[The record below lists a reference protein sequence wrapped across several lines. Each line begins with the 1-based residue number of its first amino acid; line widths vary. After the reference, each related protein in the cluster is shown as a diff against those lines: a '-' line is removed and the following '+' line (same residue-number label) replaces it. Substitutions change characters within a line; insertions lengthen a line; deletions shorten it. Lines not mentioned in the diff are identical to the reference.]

1 MAIETWDSP
10 YIVIWLCL
18 GVLATVLTFGTR
30 GYSGK
35 ISGIGAVVYGLL
47 IMILSALDGA
57 ALGQTMYDK
66 TAKYDVWGSLG
77 TRLGLSGPLIVSGLI
92 LIVFY
97 RCRVVKHPDELVVRD
112 NDLEI
117 DKSYLLGGVTS
128 FMTYG
133 LLAAGIGAMYIVM
146 ALVGDREGLLIAS
159 TVLIPLIV
167 AIWLITQYRKWM
179 FKYIVWVLR
188 RKELLQVVDDESRSK
203 DTEYR
208 K

>member
-30 GYSGK
+30 GYSDKLNGLEA
-35 ISGIGAVVYGLL
+35 IGYSVIIGALA
-47 IMILSALDGA
+47 ILNGA

-66 TAKYDVWGSLG
+66 TAKYDIWGSLG
-77 TRLGLSGPLIVSGLI
+77 TMLGLSGPLIVSGLI

-97 RCRVVKHPDELVVRD
+97 RNRVVKHPDEVTVKGE
-112 NDLEI
+112 DLEI
-117 DKSYLLGGVTS
+117 NKSYLLGGITS

-188 RKELLQVVDDESRSK
+188 RKGLLQVVDEKDSK
-203 DTEYR
+203 
-208 K
+208 

>member
-30 GYSGK
+30 GYSDKLNGLEA
-35 ISGIGAVVYGLL
+35 IGYSVIIGALA
-47 IMILSALDGA
+47 ILNGA

-66 TAKYDVWGSLG
+66 TAKYDIWGSLG
-77 TRLGLSGPLIVSGLI
+77 TMLGLSGPLIVSGLI

-97 RCRVVKHPDELVVRD
+97 RNRVVKHPDEVTVKGE
-112 NDLEI
+112 DLEI
-117 DKSYLLGGVTS
+117 NKSYLLGGITS

-188 RKELLQVVDDESRSK
+188 RKGLLQVEDDESKSK
-203 DTEYR
+203 DID
-208 K
+208 

>member
-18 GVLATVLTFGTR
+18 GVLVTVLIYGVR

-35 ISGIGAVVYGLL
+35 INGLEAIGYSMVIGALA
-47 IMILSALDGA
+47 ILNGV

-77 TRLGLSGPLIVSGLI
+77 TALGLSGPLIVSGLI

-97 RCRVVKHPDELVVRD
+97 RCRLVKYPGELVVRG
-112 NDLEI
+112 NDLEVGE
-117 DKSYLLGGVTS
+117 SYLLSGITW
-128 FMTYG
+128 FMFSG
-133 LLAAGIGAMYIVM
+133 LLSFGIGM
-146 ALVGDREGLLIAS
+146 AGYVQALKGPKTGFFYGSLA
-159 TVLIPLIV
+159 LIPVVI
-167 AIWLITQYRKWM
+167 AIWLIAKYSKWM

-188 RKELLQVVDDESRSK
+188 RKGLLQVVDDKDSK
-203 DTEYR
+203 
-208 K
+208 

>member
-18 GVLATVLTFGTR
+18 GVLVTVLTYGVR

-35 ISGIGAVVYGLL
+35 INGLEAIGYSMVIGALA
-47 IMILSALDGA
+47 ILNGA

-77 TRLGLSGPLIVSGLI
+77 TMLGLSGPLIVSGLT

-97 RCRVVKHPDELVVRD
+97 RCRVVKHPDELVVRG
-112 NDLEI
+112 NDLEMGG
-117 DKSYLLGGVTS
+117 SYLLSGITW
-128 FMTYG
+128 FMFLG
-133 LLAAGIGAMYIVM
+133 LLSAGIGTGNLVVEI
-146 ALVGDREGLLIAS
+146 VGDRQGAIYALYMFM
-159 TVLIPLIV
+159 PLAI
-167 AIWLITQYRKWM
+167 AIWLIAKYSKWM

-188 RKELLQVVDDESRSK
+188 RKGLLQIVDDEDSK
-203 DTEYR
+203 
-208 K
+208 

>member
-18 GVLATVLTFGTR
+18 GVLVTVLTYGVR

-35 ISGIGAVVYGLL
+35 INGLEAIGYSMVIGALA
-47 IMILSALDGA
+47 ILNGA

-77 TRLGLSGPLIVSGLI
+77 TALGLSGPLIVSGLI

-97 RCRVVKHPDELVVRD
+97 RCRLVKYPGELVVRG
-112 NDLEI
+112 NDLEVGG
-117 DKSYLLGGVTS
+117 SYLLSGITW
-128 FMTYG
+128 FMFSG
-133 LLAAGIGAMYIVM
+133 LLSCGIGM
-146 ALVGDREGLLIAS
+146 AGYVQALKGPKTGFFYGSLA
-159 TVLIPLIV
+159 LIPVVI
-167 AIWLITQYRKWM
+167 AIWLIAKYSKWM

-188 RKELLQVVDDESRSK
+188 RKGLLQVEDDESKSK
-203 DTEYR
+203 DID
-208 K
+208 

>member
-18 GVLATVLTFGTR
+18 GVLVTVLTYGVR

-35 ISGIGAVVYGLL
+35 INGLEAIGYSMVIGALA
-47 IMILSALDGA
+47 ILNGA

-77 TRLGLSGPLIVSGLI
+77 TALGLSGPLIVSGLI

-97 RCRVVKHPDELVVRD
+97 RCRLVKYPGELVVRG
-112 NDLEI
+112 NDLEVGG
-117 DKSYLLGGVTS
+117 SYLLSGITW
-128 FMTYG
+128 FMFSG
-133 LLAAGIGAMYIVM
+133 LLSCGIGM
-146 ALVGDREGLLIAS
+146 AGYVQALKGPKTGFFYGSLA
-159 TVLIPLIV
+159 LIPVVI
-167 AIWLITQYRKWM
+167 AIWLIAKYSKWM

-188 RKELLQVVDDESRSK
+188 RKGLLQVVGNK
-203 DTEYR
+203 DF

>member
-18 GVLATVLTFGTR
+18 GLLVIVLTFGTR
-30 GYSGK
+30 GYSDKLNGLEA
-35 ISGIGAVVYGLL
+35 IGYSVIIGALA
-47 IMILSALDGA
+47 ILNGA

-66 TAKYDVWGSLG
+66 TAKYDIWGSLG
-77 TRLGLSGPLIVSGLI
+77 TMLGLSGPLIVSGLI

-97 RCRVVKHPDELVVRD
+97 RNRVVKHPDEVTVKGE
-112 NDLEI
+112 DLEI
-117 DKSYLLGGVTS
+117 NKSYLLGGITS

-188 RKELLQVVDDESRSK
+188 RKGLLQVVGNKDSK
-203 DTEYR
+203 
-208 K
+208 

>member
-1 MAIETWDSP
+1 MAIETWNSP

-18 GVLATVLTFGTR
+18 GVVATVLTFGTR
-30 GYSGK
+30 GYSDKLNGLEA
-35 ISGIGAVVYGLL
+35 IGYSVIIGALA
-47 IMILSALDGA
+47 ILNGA

-66 TAKYDVWGSLG
+66 TAKYDILGSLG
-77 TRLGLSGPLIVSGLI
+77 TMLGLSGPLIVSGLI

-97 RCRVVKHPDELVVRD
+97 RNRVVKHPDEVTVKGE
-112 NDLEI
+112 DLEI
-117 DKSYLLGGVTS
+117 NKSYLLGGITS

-167 AIWLITQYRKWM
+167 AIWLITQCRKWM

-188 RKELLQVVDDESRSK
+188 RKGLLQVVDDKDSK
-203 DTEYR
+203 
-208 K
+208 

>member
-30 GYSGK
+30 GYSDKLNGLEA
-35 ISGIGAVVYGLL
+35 IGYSVIIGALA
-47 IMILSALDGA
+47 ILNGA

-66 TAKYDVWGSLG
+66 TAKYDIWGSLG
-77 TRLGLSGPLIVSGLI
+77 TMLGLSGPLIVSGLI

-97 RCRVVKHPDELVVRD
+97 RNRVVKHPDEVTVKGE
-112 NDLEI
+112 DLEI
-117 DKSYLLGGVTS
+117 NKSYLLGGITS

-188 RKELLQVVDDESRSK
+188 RKGL
-203 DTEYR
+203 
-208 K
+208 